1 MYYLCTQMIAEA
13 PCKDFVLRLPLR
25 DAIRRDGRVVDY
37 SSLENCRTERY
48 RGFESLSLRKRG
60 CKSAG
65 YAIYTLFY
73 TQIMTVEE
81 IDALRLKLQRSFQQL
96 LDKIGPIQIG
106 TPQQFPYGWRKAEK
120 GRTVWRIIEEILIQN
135 LEYAYSEFG
144 LSIVEPSTS
153 EVSVYD
159 VVCQFQNSPRL
170 YLNIKSSVEGG
181 KKNKDDISKAQGLS
195 EFYEE
200 DCQRQFF
207 IATCFIRFNSDM
219 TISLTQVSIFPIA
232 WIPDIYVNPSNNGN
246 LQSSS
251 YKDIKSARKRTNAEF
266 IPLLRTAIQV
276 AETKKIAKNSK

>member
-1 MYYLCTQMIAEA
+1 
-13 PCKDFVLRLPLR
+13 
-25 DAIRRDGRVVDY
+25 
-37 SSLENCRTERY
+37 
-48 RGFESLSLRKRG
+48 
-60 CKSAG
+60 
-65 YAIYTLFY
+65 
-73 TQIMTVEE
+73 MTVEE
-81 IDALRLKLQRSFQQL
+81 IDALRLKLQKSFQQL

-135 LEYAYSEFG
+135 LENAYSEFG
-144 LSIVEPSTS
+144 LSIVEPSAS

-232 WIPDIYVNPSNNGN
+232 WIPDVYVNPSNNGN
-246 LQSSS
+246 LQSAY
-251 YKDIKSARKRTNAEF
+251 YKDIKFAQKRTNAEF

-276 AETKKIAKNSK
+276 AEAKKAGKSSK

>member
-1 MYYLCTQMIAEA
+1 MSY
-13 PCKDFVLRLPLR
+13 V
-25 DAIRRDGRVVDY
+25 
-37 SSLENCRTERY
+37 
-48 RGFESLSLRKRG
+48 
-60 CKSAG
+60 
-65 YAIYTLFY
+65 IYTLYY

-81 IDALRLKLQRSFQQL
+81 IGALRLKLQKSFQQL

-106 TPQQFPYGWRKAEK
+106 TPRQFPYGWRKAEK

-135 LEYAYSEFG
+135 LENAYSEFG
-144 LSIVEPSTS
+144 LSIVEPSAS

-232 WIPDIYVNPSNNGN
+232 WIRDVYVNPSNNGN
-246 LQSSS
+246 LQSAY
-251 YKDIKSARKRTNAEF
+251 YKDIKFAQKRTNAEF

-276 AETKKIAKNSK
+276 AKAKKAGKTSK

>member
-1 MYYLCTQMIAEA
+1 MSY
-13 PCKDFVLRLPLR
+13 V
-25 DAIRRDGRVVDY
+25 
-37 SSLENCRTERY
+37 
-48 RGFESLSLRKRG
+48 
-60 CKSAG
+60 
-65 YAIYTLFY
+65 IYTLYY

-81 IDALRLKLQRSFQQL
+81 IGALRLKLQKSFQQL

-106 TPQQFPYGWRKAEK
+106 TPRQFPYGWRKAEK

-135 LEYAYSEFG
+135 LENAYSEFG
-144 LSIVEPSTS
+144 LSIVEPSAS

-232 WIPDIYVNPSNNGN
+232 WIPDVYVNPSNNGN
-246 LQSSS
+246 LQSAY
-251 YKDIKSARKRTNAEF
+251 YKDIKFAQKRTNAEF

-276 AETKKIAKNSK
+276 AKAKKAGKTSK

>member
-1 MYYLCTQMIAEA
+1 
-13 PCKDFVLRLPLR
+13 
-25 DAIRRDGRVVDY
+25 
-37 SSLENCRTERY
+37 
-48 RGFESLSLRKRG
+48 
-60 CKSAG
+60 
-65 YAIYTLFY
+65 
-73 TQIMTVEE
+73 MTVEE
-81 IDALRLKLQRSFQQL
+81 IDALRLKLQKSFQQL

-135 LEYAYSEFG
+135 LENAYSEFG
-144 LSIVEPSTS
+144 LSIVEPSAS

-159 VVCQFQNSPRL
+159 VVCQFKNSPRL

-232 WIPDIYVNPSNNGN
+232 WIPDVYVNPSNNGN
-246 LQSSS
+246 LQSAC
-251 YKDIKSARKRTNAEF
+251 YKDIKFAQKRTNAEF

-276 AETKKIAKNSK
+276 AETKKAGKTSK